1 MMWPYGYSGG
11 WGWMVFGWFMMVVFW
26 VLVVAGAVA
35 VIRWASARGTA
46 SRTGSPET
54 PVEILRRR
62 YAAGELTKEQFEAM
76 KRNVA

>member
-11 WGWMVFGWFMMVVFW
+11 WGWMVFGSFMTVVFW
-26 VLVVAGAVA
+26 ALAIAGAVA

-46 SRTGSPET
+46 CRSGSPET

-62 YAAGELTKEQFEAM
+62 YTAGELTKEQFEVM
-76 KRNVA
+76 KRDVA